1 MGKSSLMKKA
11 IFLDR
16 DGIINDEIFRS
27 DMNKWTAPHSVGEVR
42 IQKNFINILKKLQ
55 KKDYLFF
62 VISNQPDYALGYVKY
77 SDLELVDLKIK
88 KELKKNQIKIKKFY
102 YSFRHKKSI
111 KKNLGP
117 PCFDKKPNPFFLKKA
132 EKEFNL
138 DLKFSWIIGDRQ
150 TDIDCGHRANLKT
163 IGIFNE
169 RHKFSNNKNKPDY
182 LVKNFN
188 QIIKIID

>member
-1 MGKSSLMKKA
+1 MKKA

-150 TDIDCGHRANLKT
+150 TDIDCGRRANLKT